1 MTVCG
6 IVTYNPERARLGQN
20 LAAIASCKGIAC
32 VLVVDNGSRNVA
44 EIAECLG
51 EKATLIRNTRNEG
64 IARALNQLCQAA
76 AAMGADW
83 ILTLDQDS
91 LISPNAIEV
100 YERHKGLGKPVGI
113 LCCRVFNENFGNMYT
128 QAETGTDEIRSCITS
143 GSLVRLDAWRAV
155 GGFLEPLFIDGV
167 DFDFCIR
174 VRKAGFRIL
183 RCNDVVL
190 QQRIGQSREVYVL
203 GRRAMILNHAP
214 SRYYYIARNYLYIG
228 IRHGQLPH
236 WVAEILKRMMLVAC
250 YEQGRRRKFAFMLR
264 GISHALRGKF
274 YEISN
279 PHKMP

>member
-6 IVTYNPERARLGQN
+6 IVTFNPERARLAQN
-20 LAAIASCKGIAC
+20 LAAIASCRGIAH
-32 VLVVDNGSRNVA
+32 VLVVDNASRNVE
-44 EIAECLG
+44 EIADCLG
-51 EKATLIRNTRNEG
+51 AEATLIRNTRNEG
-64 IARALNQLCQAA
+64 IAHALNQLCQAA
-76 AAMGADW
+76 AEMGADW

-100 YERHKGLGKPVGI
+100 YERHEVHGKPLGI
-113 LCCRVFNENFGNMYT
+113 MCCRVFSEHFGNMYT
-128 QAETGTDEIRSCITS
+128 KAETGTDEIRSCITS
-143 GSLVRLDAWRAV
+143 GSLVNLDAWRAV
-155 GGFLEPLFIDGV
+155 GGFFEPLFIDGV

-203 GRRAMILNHAP
+203 GHRAMVLNHAP

-228 IRHGQLPH
+228 IHHGRLLH
-236 WVAEILKRMMLVAC
+236 WVWEILKRMLLVAC
-250 YEQGRRRKFAFMLR
+250 HEQGRRRKLAFMLR
-264 GISHALRGKF
+264 GISHALNGKL

-279 PHKMP
+279 PHKIL